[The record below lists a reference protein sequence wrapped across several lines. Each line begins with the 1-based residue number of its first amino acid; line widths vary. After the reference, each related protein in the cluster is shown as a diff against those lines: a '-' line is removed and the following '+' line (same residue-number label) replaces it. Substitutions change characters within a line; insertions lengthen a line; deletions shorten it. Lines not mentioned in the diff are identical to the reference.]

1 MMSKITL
8 SNISNLVDTTTA
20 QNTINNNSTVV
31 QTAMDNT
38 LSRDGT
44 SPNQMN
50 TNLDMN
56 TNKILNLPK
65 PLTPTEP
72 FRLQDFS
79 TFVAVPIGGTTG
91 QILTK
96 ASNTSFDT
104 TWASTGAAIGT
115 VTSVGL
121 TAPADF
127 TITGSPVTTSGS
139 LGLAY
144 ATTPTGTGAF
154 VKKTSPILTTPSL
167 GVATANTINGNTF
180 TPSSYTLTGAA
191 AKTLAFNNSLTLA
204 GTDATTL
211 TFQGT
216 DTYVG
221 RTTTDTLTNKTLTSP
236 TLGGTVA
243 GANTI
248 PVSVLQQQPA
258 STLLGN
264 VTTSTGNVTNFTI
277 DSLTNKASPAAGDE
291 LIIWDVAGSAIK
303 KAAVS
308 SISSAGSVSSIAG
321 NTGAFTLT
329 QPITN
334 ATNAIV
340 LNASITPQGR
350 LTLQTGVPVMVTTST
365 AQTTIRYTPYVGNL
379 VPIYDGTNMI
389 PTAFSELS
397 NITSNTAV
405 GNAGPVIVG
414 TNSNYDLFVWNN
426 AGTPTLTRG
435 PAWTNDTTRSAG
447 TALVRQNGIL
457 LNNATITNGPAASRG
472 TYVGTVRSN
481 GTSTIDYIFGASNV
495 GGTAAFLNVWN
506 VYNRVL
512 TATNVI
518 DSTGTWSYTL
528 GTIRPSDNSTNNRV
542 SFVLGLAEDS
552 IDAYFQC
559 RSDGGGGNGTLFGPG
574 MDSTTAFDMTSIIA
588 SPADT
593 AVVRTSYNNKLGFH
607 FIQALE
613 QGNGTIVSTIF
624 GAPYYGLTVT
634 IKN

>member
-8 SNISNLVDTTTA
+8 NNVSNLVDTTTA
-20 QNTINNNSTVV
+20 QVTINNNNAVI

-167 GVATANTINGNTF
+167 GVATMTTMNGNVL
-180 TPSSYTLTGAA
+180 TPGTYTLTGGA
-191 AKTLAFNNSLTLA
+191 AKTLTFNNSLTLA

-277 DSLTNKASPAAGDE
+277 DGLTVKASPAAGDE
-291 LIIWDVAGSAIK
+291 LLIWDVAGTALK
-303 KAAVS
+303 KATVS
-308 SISSAGSVSSIAG
+308 SMSSAGSVSSIAG

-334 ATNAIV
+334 ATNAIL
-340 LNASITPQGR
+340 LNATIVPQGR
-350 LTLQTGVPVMVTTST
+350 LTLTTAVPVMTTTVSG
-365 AQTTIRYTPYVGNL
+365 ATTIRYTPYVGNL

-397 NITSNTAV
+397 NITSNTST
-405 GNAGPVIVG
+405 GSAGPVVVVA
-414 TNSNYDLFVWNN
+414 NSNYDLFVWNN

-457 LNNATITNGPAASRG
+457 LNNSTITNGPAASRG

-481 GTSTIDYIFGASNV
+481 GSSTIDYIFGGSAA
-495 GGTAAFLNVWN
+495 GGTAASLGVWN
-506 VYNRVL
+506 MYYRML
-512 TATNVI
+512 TATTVV
-518 DSTGTWSYTL
+518 DSTSTWSYTAA
-528 GTIRPSDNSTNNRV
+528 TIRPSDNSTNNRV
-542 SFVLGLAEDS
+542 SFVIGLAEDS
-552 IDAYFQC
+552 IDAYFQD
-559 RSDGGGGNGTLFGPG
+559 RSDGGATNGTLFGPG
-574 MDSTTAFDMTSIIA
+574 MDSTTVMDITTIIA
-588 SPADT
+588 STNT
-593 AVVRTSYNNKLGFH
+593 AVARTSYNNKLGFH

-613 QGNGTIVSTIF
+613 QGNGVNASLIF
-624 GAPYYGLTVT
+624 GAPYHGFTVT

>member
-1 MMSKITL
+1 MSKITL
-8 SNISNLVDTTTA
+8 NNVSNLVDTTTA
-20 QNTINNNSTVV
+20 QVTINNNNAVI

-167 GVATANTINGNTF
+167 GVATMTTMNGNVL
-180 TPSSYTLTGAA
+180 TPGTYTLTGGA
-191 AKTLAFNNSLTLA
+191 AKTLTFNNSLTLA

-277 DSLTNKASPAAGDE
+277 DGLTVKASPAAGDE
-291 LIIWDVAGSAIK
+291 LLIWDVAGTALK
-303 KAAVS
+303 KATVS
-308 SISSAGSVSSIAG
+308 SMSSAGSVSSIAG

-334 ATNAIV
+334 ATNAIL
-340 LNASITPQGR
+340 LNATIVPQGR
-350 LTLQTGVPVMVTTST
+350 LTLTTAVPVMTTTVSG
-365 AQTTIRYTPYVGNL
+365 ATTIRYTPYVGNL

-397 NITSNTAV
+397 NITSNTST
-405 GNAGPVIVG
+405 GSAGPVVVVA
-414 TNSNYDLFVWNN
+414 NSNYDLFVWNN

-457 LNNATITNGPAASRG
+457 LNNSTITNGPAASRG

-481 GTSTIDYIFGASNV
+481 GSSTIDYIFGGSAA
-495 GGTAAFLNVWN
+495 GGTAASLGVWN
-506 VYNRVL
+506 MYYRML
-512 TATNVI
+512 TATTVV
-518 DSTGTWSYTL
+518 DSTSTWSYTAA
-528 GTIRPSDNSTNNRV
+528 TIRPSDNSTNNRV
-542 SFVLGLAEDS
+542 SFVIGLAEDS
-552 IDAYFQC
+552 IDAYFQD
-559 RSDGGGGNGTLFGPG
+559 RSDGGATNGTLFGPG
-574 MDSTTAFDMTSIIA
+574 MDSTTVMDITTIIA
-588 SPADT
+588 STNT
-593 AVVRTSYNNKLGFH
+593 AVARTSYNNKLGFH

-613 QGNGTIVSTIF
+613 QGNGVNASLIF
-624 GAPYYGLTVT
+624 GAPYHGFTVT